1 MSNNVYDVLAKG
13 NLHEELEG
21 LGGLYRVVGGLG
33 LHAVVN
39 AEEVSWADHTVTVPD
54 GISLPRLR
62 ENGTVCDFDTLVC
75 SPDGDVIDT
84 HGKVIGDVIGEEMTI
99 SVFGLRPYRDNKRGL
114 LDFVGG
120 RYVDSNGNL
129 FWRLNRNKFTGKKH

>member
-1 MSNNVYDVLAKG
+1 M
-13 NLHEELEG
+13 
-21 LGGLYRVVGGLG
+21 
-33 LHAVVN
+33 
-39 AEEVSWADHTVTVPD
+39 PD

-62 ENGTVCDFDTLVC
+62 ENGTVRDLDTLVC
-75 SPDGDVIDT
+75 SPDGDVIDA
-84 HGKVIGDVIGEEMTI
+84 HGKVIGEEMTI

-129 FWRLNRNKFTGKKH
+129 FWRLNGIETSLPEKALNRDKLSVAIRLSVISLIR